1 MGLPWD
7 ACTAASYYVV
17 ACFICIE
24 EIERPGGH
32 LYEKRDKQEKIRKN
46 RQSITD
52 RPYGDI
58 FCSNHVPVL

>member
-24 EIERPGGH
+24 EIERPRVDIYLRGG
-32 LYEKRDKQEKIRKN
+32 EKEGKIDRAS
-46 RQSITD
+46 QTD
-52 RPYGDI
+52 RIGI
-58 FCSNHVPVL
+58 FFV